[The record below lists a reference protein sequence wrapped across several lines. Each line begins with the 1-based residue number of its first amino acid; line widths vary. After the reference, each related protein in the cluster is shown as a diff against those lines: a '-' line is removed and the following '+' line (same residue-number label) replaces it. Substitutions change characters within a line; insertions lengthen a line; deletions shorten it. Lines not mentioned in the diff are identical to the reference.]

1 MSSSA
6 NITKRLH
13 IAFTP
18 SVPASGPDELAKSLT
33 AHFGKF
39 GTVKSVD
46 GLGEL
51 DGVGMPR
58 KFGFISIEGSEA
70 GITRCER
77 VKRLCR
83 VHG

>member
-1 MSSSA
+1 MSAPPA

-13 IAFTP
+13 VSFTP
-18 SVPASGPDELAKSLT
+18 SVPSSGPAELTKSLT
-33 AHFGKF
+33 THFGKF

-70 GITRCER
+70 SITKC
-77 VKRLCR
+77 KQ
-83 VHG
+83 